1 MTDFVSTWNEE
12 SFLTTP
18 VGPLGL
24 IAMRGT
30 EEIAG
35 KVNQWLLKWRQ
46 HSEATMPGDM
56 TTTPGMGRE
65 DFLVR
70 TTCPRFGN
78 GEGKGLIKDSVRGL
92 DLYILCDVGA
102 YNCTYDMYGQKVP
115 MSPDDH
121 YMDLK
126 RTIAAVGGKAKR
138 ITVIMPMLYG
148 GRQHRRSSR
157 ESLDCALMLQELCRM
172 GVSNIITFDAHDP
185 RVQNAI
191 PEGGFESVM
200 PSYQIFKALLKKEK
214 TLNLDKDHLMIVSPD
229 DHYMDLKRTIAAVGG
244 KAKRITVIMPM
255 LYGGRQHRR
264 ASRESLDCAMMLQE
278 LERMGVNNIITF
290 DAHDPRVQNAI
301 PEGGFESVM
310 PSYQIFKALL
320 KKEKTLRLD
329 KDHLM
334 IVSPDEGALDRNIFY
349 ASVLGVDMGMFYKRR
364 DYTRIVNGRNPII
377 AHEYM
382 GSDLDGKDVFV
393 ADDILSSGESMIDV
407 ARNLKGRNANRIF
420 AAVTFP
426 LFTNGLDLYNKAY
439 EEGLIDGVISTNLT
453 YRTPELQAAPWF
465 IEADMSK
472 YISYI
477 IATLNHDRSLSRLL
491 SPSDRINAL
500 KERYEQEQIES
511 GFKLV

>member
-35 KVNQWLLKWRQ
+35 KVNQWLLKWRK
-46 HSEATMPGDM
+46 HSEETLPGDM
-56 TTTPGMGRE
+56 TTTPGMGRD

-70 TTCPRFGN
+70 TSCPRFGN

-157 ESLDCALMLQELCRM
+157 ESLDCA
-172 GVSNIITFDAHDP
+172 
-185 RVQNAI
+185 
-191 PEGGFESVM
+191 
-200 PSYQIFKALLKKEK
+200 
-214 TLNLDKDHLMIVSPD
+214 
-229 DHYMDLKRTIAAVGG
+229 
-244 KAKRITVIMPM
+244 
-255 LYGGRQHRR
+255 
-264 ASRESLDCAMMLQE
+264 MMLQD
-278 LERMGVNNIITF
+278 LYRMGVNNIITF

-320 KKEKTLRLD
+320 KKEKTLTLD

-349 ASVLGVDMGMFYKRR
+349 ASVLGVEMGMFYKRR
-364 DYTRIVNGRNPII
+364 DYTRIVNGRNPIV

-382 GSDLDGKDVFV
+382 GNDLDGKDVFV
-393 ADDILSSGESMIDV
+393 ADDILSSGESIIDV
-407 ARNLKGRNANRIF
+407 ARNLKKRNANRIF

-426 LFTNGLDLYNKAY
+426 LFTNGLDLYNKSY

-472 YISYI
+472 YISFI
-477 IATLNHDRSLSRLL
+477 IATLNHDRSLSKLL
-491 SPSDRINAL
+491 SPSDRIHNL
-500 KERYEQEQIES
+500 LERYNKTQIEM
-511 GFKLV
+511 GIRLG

>member
-46 HSEATMPGDM
+46 HTEEALPGDM
-56 TTTPGMGRE
+56 TTTPGMGR
-65 DFLVR
+65 DSFLVR
-70 TTCPRFGN
+70 TSCPRFGN

-138 ITVIMPMLYG
+138 ITVIMPLLYG

-157 ESLDCALMLQELCRM
+157 ESLDCA
-172 GVSNIITFDAHDP
+172 
-185 RVQNAI
+185 
-191 PEGGFESVM
+191 
-200 PSYQIFKALLKKEK
+200 
-214 TLNLDKDHLMIVSPD
+214 
-229 DHYMDLKRTIAAVGG
+229 
-244 KAKRITVIMPM
+244 
-255 LYGGRQHRR
+255 
-264 ASRESLDCAMMLQE
+264 MMLQE
-278 LERMGVNNIITF
+278 LSRMGVNNIITF
-290 DAHDPRVQNAI
+290 DAHDPRVQNAT
-301 PEGGFESVM
+301 PEGGFENVM

-320 KKEKTLRLD
+320 RRRKDLMLD

-349 ASVLGVDMGMFYKRR
+349 ATVLGVDMGMFYKRR
-364 DYTRIVNGRNPII
+364 DYTRIVNGRNPIV

-382 GSDLDGKDVFV
+382 GNDLDGKDVFV
-393 ADDILSSGESMIDV
+393 ADDILSSGESIIDV
-407 ARNLKGRNANRIF
+407 ARQLKKRNANRIF

-426 LFTNGLDLYNKAY
+426 LFTNGLELYNKAY

-477 IATLNHDRSLSRLL
+477 IATLNHDRSLSKLL
-491 SPSDRINAL
+491 TPYDRIHTL
-500 KERYEQEQIES
+500 MERYTQEQIEL
-511 GFKLV
+511 GIRLG

>member
-18 VGPLGL
+18 MGPLGL

-35 KVNQWLLKWRQ
+35 KVNQWLLKWRR
-46 HSEATMPGDM
+46 HTEETMPGDM
-56 TTTPGMGRE
+56 STTPGMYRE

-70 TTCPRFGN
+70 TSCPRFGN
-78 GEGKGLIKDSVRGL
+78 GEGKGLIRDSVRGL

-138 ITVIMPMLYG
+138 ITVIMPLLYG
-148 GRQHRRSSR
+148 GRQHRRTSR
-157 ESLDCALMLQELCRM
+157 ESLDCALMLQELGRM
-172 GVSNIITFDAHDP
+172 GVNNLITFDAHDP
-185 RVQNAI
+185 RVQNAV
-191 PEGGFESVM
+191 PEGGFENVM
-200 PSYQIFKALLKKEK
+200 PSYQIFKALLRKH
-214 TLNLDKDHLMIVSPD
+214 KDLM
-229 DHYMDLKRTIAAVGG
+229 
-244 KAKRITVIMPM
+244 
-255 LYGGRQHRR
+255 
-264 ASRESLDCAMMLQE
+264 
-278 LERMGVNNIITF
+278 
-290 DAHDPRVQNAI
+290 
-301 PEGGFESVM
+301 
-310 PSYQIFKALL
+310 
-320 KKEKTLRLD
+320 LD

-364 DYTRIVNGRNPII
+364 DYTRIVNGRNPIV

-382 GSDLDGKDVFV
+382 GIDLDGKDVFV
-393 ADDILSSGESMIDV
+393 ADDILSSGESIIDV
-407 ARNLKGRNANRIF
+407 ARNLKKRKANRIF

-426 LFTNGLDLYNKAY
+426 LFTNGLELYNNAY

-453 YRTPELQAAPWF
+453 YRTPELLAAPWF

-477 IATLNHDRSLSRLL
+477 IATLNHDRSLSKLL
-491 SPSDRINAL
+491 TPSDRIHAL
-500 KERYEQEQIES
+500 MERYNSEQIAM
-511 GFKLV
+511 GIRLG

>member
-1 MTDFVSTWNEE
+1 VTDFVSTWNEE

-35 KVNQWLLKWRQ
+35 KVNQWLLKWRK
-46 HSEATMPGDM
+46 HAEATTIPGDM
-56 TTTPGMGRE
+56 TTAPGMGRE
-65 DFLVR
+65 DFLIR
-70 TTCPRFGN
+70 TSCPRFGN

-138 ITVIMPMLYG
+138 ITVIMPLLYG
-148 GRQHRRSSR
+148 GRQHRRS
-157 ESLDCALMLQELCRM
+157 
-172 GVSNIITFDAHDP
+172 
-185 RVQNAI
+185 
-191 PEGGFESVM
+191 
-200 PSYQIFKALLKKEK
+200 
-214 TLNLDKDHLMIVSPD
+214 
-229 DHYMDLKRTIAAVGG
+229 
-244 KAKRITVIMPM
+244 
-255 LYGGRQHRR
+255 
-264 ASRESLDCAMMLQE
+264 SRESLDCAMMLQE
-278 LERMGVNNIITF
+278 LERMGVNNLITF
-290 DAHDPRVQNAI
+290 DAHDPRVQNAV
-301 PEGGFESVM
+301 PEGGFENVM

-320 KKEKTLRLD
+320 KKEKTIQLD
-329 KDHLM
+329 KEHLM

-364 DYTRIVNGRNPII
+364 DYTRIVNGRNPIV

-382 GSDLDGKDVFV
+382 GNDVEGKDIFV

-407 ARNLKGRNANRIF
+407 ARNLKSRNANRIF

-426 LFTNGLDLYNKAY
+426 LFTNGLELYNKAY

-477 IATLNHDRSLSRLL
+477 IATLNHDRSLSKLL
-491 SPSDRINAL
+491 NPSDRIASL
-500 KERYEQEQIES
+500 KERYEQEQVAAGI
-511 GFKLV
+511 KLV